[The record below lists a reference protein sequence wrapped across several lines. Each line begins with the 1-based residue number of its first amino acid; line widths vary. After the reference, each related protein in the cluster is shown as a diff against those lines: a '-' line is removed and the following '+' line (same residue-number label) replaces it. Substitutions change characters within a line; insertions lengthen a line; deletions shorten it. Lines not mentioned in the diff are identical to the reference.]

1 MSALL
6 QQILAVK
13 RQRRL
18 ALAALP
24 FPEKVRIVE
33 QMRQTL
39 TSVRA
44 PAPRSKTRTAGAES
58 GTAEAGGS
66 SQNRATTET
75 R

>member
-6 QQILAVK
+6 SQVLAAK

-24 FPEKVRIVE
+24 YPEKVRIVE

-39 TSVRA
+39 SGFRA
-44 PAPRSKTRTAGAES
+44 PAPRSKTRAAEGGAGTGEAERL
-58 GTAEAGGS
+58 T
-66 SQNRATTET
+66 
-75 R
+75 